1 MLRGRDVLITTELYN
16 CQGHG
21 DQTWVYLT
29 TRYVAHTLGYDYG
42 IGHPERW
49 KLSNLDIDFG
59 KEVANGDGPEG
70 GPPINLPDGITHYY
84 KERHK
89 YHPNFVD
96 CNISD
101 MDREIFSVPDNTKL
115 EGLMHYG
122 SLLQKN
128 KGLFIEWLNLE
139 PIIERNPVVKGKV
152 ICNIRGGE
160 YKNVTDLIL
169 PKKYWDMAL
178 DKLGNPKV
186 EIVTD
191 DPAYALSI
199 IPKGTI
205 FSGDM
210 TEHFENLF
218 TAETLIISN
227 SAFGFFPAALGL
239 SKTVIA
245 PKYWSRWNVSDGF
258 WAMEMDKCEKFTYID
273 REGNE

>member
-1 MLRGRDVLITTELYN
+1 MITTELYN
-16 CQGHG
+16 GQGHG

-59 KEVANGDGPEG
+59 KEVTNGDGPEG

-205 FSGDM
+205 FSGDT